1 MHAPM
6 ESPMANVAGL
16 AGRSGAAD
24 VMRKTAVAAIGPF
37 TLAVSAD
44 RTKSLKTWTNQPAGL
59 NRWSLRGIRTSVG
72 FGLSDD
78 IMLVAEGAYARM
90 KRRLSVVD
98 EMPVRL
104 STKIA
109 RVGLGLLFG
118 ESSRLSLD
126 YMSVGRSARRDGYIR
141 LSETLGGAPMT
152 GQGPELS
159 FQTDG
164 GQTRGSTQW
173 RFSLASM
180 SRPERDFGFDSS
192 ATLHDTRAMAGF
204 ALKL

>member
-1 MHAPM
+1 MRAPV

-16 AGRSGAAD
+16 AGRSGAEGII
-24 VMRKTAVAAIGPF
+24 RKTAMAAVGPF

-44 RTKSLKTWTNQPAGL
+44 RSKSLKSWTYQPSGM
-59 NRWSLRGIRTSVG
+59 NRRPLRGMGATVG
-72 FGLSDD
+72 IGLSDD

-90 KRRLSVVD
+90 KRHLSVVD

-109 RVGLGLLFG
+109 RVGLGLLFTDTG
-118 ESSRLSLD
+118 RLALD
-126 YMSVGRSARRDGYIR
+126 YVSVGRSARRDSYIR
-141 LSETLGGAPMT
+141 MAETFGGAPMT
-152 GQGPELS
+152 GHGPELS
-159 FQTDG
+159 FQTTG
-164 GQTRGSTQW
+164 GQTAGWTQW

-180 SRPERDFGFDSS
+180 SRPERDYGFDSS
-192 ATLHDTRAMAGF
+192 AMRHDARAMTSF